1 MSYCTDGGLYFVAIT
16 GVLETAVKEC
26 QKQVQIK
33 KGFKREVPWRGIE
46 PVTRLST
53 QAKDIWASQK
63 PMSKMATVKSADAP
77 PRPGEHFY
85 PLRAGA
91 QKLRTI
97 LPPSFVREL
106 D

>member
-77 PRPGEHFY
+77 SPAG
-85 PLRAGA
+85 RAS
-91 QKLRTI
+91 LS
-97 LPPSFVREL
+97 PPCGGSKVAY
-106 D
+106 DTAP